1 MVSRIR
7 NPFFIL
13 TNLTDPHTFEVEL
26 EDYRVKKNWV
36 VFEVDL
42 NNITPME
49 MVSKAAQKVH
59 HKLPV
64 NMHYRSIFV

>member
-26 EDYRVKKNWV
+26 EDYRVKTHWV
-36 VFEVDL
+36 VIEVDL
-42 NNITPME
+42 NDNTPME
-49 MVSKAAQKVH
+49 MVSKAAQNH
-59 HKLPV
+59 NKLPP
-64 NMHYRSIFV
+64 NMHYRSIWV